1 MSVVDK
7 LRESPIAKVIK
18 SGLTKPP
25 ARQVDLMSFDS
36 CDNLSGSQPTGEGE
50 ANGILKKVRNS
61 MLRIRTRYP

>member
-1 MSVVDK
+1 MSVLDK
-7 LRESPIAKVIK
+7 LRESRIAKVIK

-50 ANGILKKVRNS
+50 ANGILKKV
-61 MLRIRTRYP
+61 